1 MNISLTRKQILSI
14 DEATA
19 FINIWEGSI
28 RSGKTIAAIVAFG
41 LFAMTC
47 PAGEL
52 MIIGPTAESIERN
65 VIKPFLEVWGR
76 IASWQSGKRVLTVG
90 SKEIWVVGAPD
101 NSAYAKI
108 QGATLIGAYCDELSL
123 LPHSFYEVLVGRLSL
138 TGARLFATTNPDSPH
153 HWLKAKLDQAD
164 GKYLKSFHFMLPDN
178 PHLPEDYIANI
189 KRSYT
194 GLYYKRYV
202 EGKWVQAEGAIYDFF
217 DEKMHCIDFPP
228 TQTAEYIVGVD
239 YGTTNA
245 CAFVLVG
252 HNRERFPNT
261 WVEKE
266 YYYDS
271 RKRGRQKTDAE
282 YAQDYANFVKGYTI
296 RSTYIDP
303 SAASFK
309 LELVRGGVSNLYD
322 AENEV
327 LDGIRQV
334 AALINQGNL
343 RVCRGCTNLIK
354 EFQSYAWDDKSFK
367 SGKDCPLKENDHA
380 LDALRY
386 AIYTHFF
393 GKSGQRM
400 TPQDLDRNYL
410 EAMGIRPDL
419 PSFFQQPDM
428 RGGGYF

>member
-1 MNISLTRKQILSI
+1 MNISLTRKQLISI
-14 DEATA
+14 DESTA

-41 LFAMTC
+41 LFALSS
-47 PAGEL
+47 PPGEL
-52 MIIGPTAESIERN
+52 MIVGPTAESIERN
-65 VIKPFLEVWGR
+65 VIKPFMEIWGR
-76 IASWQSGKRVLTVG
+76 ICSWQSGKRVLTIG
-90 SKEIWVVGAPD
+90 PREIWVVGAPD
-101 NSAYAKI
+101 NAAYSKI

-138 TGARLFATTNPDSPH
+138 KGARLFATTNPDSPH
-153 HWLKAKLDQAD
+153 HWLKGKLDQAD
-164 GKYLKSFHFMLPDN
+164 GKYLKAFHFTLSDN

-217 DEKMHCIDFPP
+217 DEKVHCIDFAP
-228 TQTAEYIVGVD
+228 TQSAEYIVGVD
-239 YGTTNA
+239 YGTTNP
-245 CAFVLVG
+245 CSFVLVG
-252 HNRERFPNT
+252 HNKERYPNT

-271 RKRGRQKTDAE
+271 RKRGRQKTDS
-282 YAQDYANFVKGYTI
+282 DYATDFCAFIKGYPI
-296 RSTYIDP
+296 RSVYIDP

-309 LELVRGGVSNLYD
+309 LELTRSGVSNLYD

-334 AALINQGNL
+334 AAMLNQGNL
-343 RVCRGCTNLIK
+343 RICRSCPNLIG
-354 EFQSYAWDDKSFK
+354 EFQSYAWDDKSLK
-367 SGKDCPLKENDHA
+367 TGVDRPLKENDHA

-393 GKSGQRM
+393 GKSSQRL
-400 TPQDLDRNYL
+400 TAQDLDRNYL
-410 EAMGIRPDL
+410 EAMGISAQL
-419 PSFFQQPDM
+419 PSFFQEPQGM
-428 RGGGYF
+428 GRYGF